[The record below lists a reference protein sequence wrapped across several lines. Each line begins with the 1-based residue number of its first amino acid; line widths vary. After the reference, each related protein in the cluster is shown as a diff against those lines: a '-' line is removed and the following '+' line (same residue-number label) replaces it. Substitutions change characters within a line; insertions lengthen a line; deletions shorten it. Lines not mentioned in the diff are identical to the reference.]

1 MFVFFGP
8 QLEVGPQLSSEIP
21 ELEIPKLEI
30 PEPEL
35 ESFQSF
41 DQKLHAVVITIQN
54 LPAITHEMVVT
65 VHFRAL
71 NGSDERSGGILEIK
85 LSEKPKYNI
94 ANCIEGDFTLP
105 NISDEELLQL
115 RIVKRYPWIAI
126 SCNGVIVVKHNFF
139 SFKNPDCRSVWAIK
153 ANNVSINTTS
163 ETGPN
168 EASLKTEI
176 LNQGKNFTATSQVY
190 K

>member
-1 MFVFFGP
+1 MFFGA
-8 QLEVGPQLSSEIP
+8 QLEVGPQLSSVA
-21 ELEIPKLEI
+21 
-30 PEPEL
+30 EPEL
-35 ESFQSF
+35 ERFQSF

-54 LPAITHEMVVT
+54 LPANTHEMVVT

-115 RIVKRYPWIAI
+115 RILKRYPWIAI
-126 SCNGVIVVKHNFF
+126 SCNGVIVVEHNFF
-139 SFKNPDCRSVWAIK
+139 SFKNPECRSVWAIK
-153 ANNVSINTTS
+153 ANYVSINTTS
-163 ETGPN
+163 ETGQN

-176 LNQGKNFTATSQVY
+176 LNQGNNSQLQVKYTSNFIVLVI
-190 K
+190 